1 MMSVN
6 DDDKPE
12 VLPVDLAP
20 PEEPPEKRRQ
30 CPSCGAMA
38 DRLAAYC
45 PECEAELQILGHAHR
60 SGRGRRYVYGK
71 RKTQL
76 SQEAI
81 WLIVVIIVGL
91 LIVFGVQVLA
101 FMRAKKLIMVP
112 TMPTQM
118 IACDTTN
125 APPLSGPLQSTN
137 PPCSPF
143 SNAHTYSTDYRE
155 VVPDD
160 QVHQLLVVPQWR
172 EARGPHEARERMRL

>member
-1 MMSVN
+1 MSVN
-6 DDDKPE
+6 DNDKPK
-12 VLPVDLAP
+12 VLPAGLAP

-30 CPSCGAMA
+30 CPNCKAMA

-45 PECEAELQILGHAHR
+45 PECDTELQIIGHPHR

-101 FMRAKKLIMVP
+101 FMRAKKLIMAP
-112 TMPTQM
+112 TIPTRM
-118 IACDTTN
+118 IARATTD

-137 PPCSPF
+137 PPGSPF
-143 SNAHTYSTDYRE
+143 SYAHTYSTDYRE

-160 QVHQLLVVPQWR
+160 QVHQLLVVPQWH
-172 EARGPHEARERMRL
+172 EARGPHEARQRLRV

>member
-1 MMSVN
+1 MPVN
-6 DDDKPE
+6 DNDKPE
-12 VLPVDLAP
+12 VLPAGLAP

-45 PECEAELQILGHAHR
+45 PQCDAELQILGHAHR

-71 RKTQL
+71 RKTHL

-81 WLIVVIIVGL
+81 WLIVVIILGL

-101 FMRAKKLIMVP
+101 FMRAKKLMMAP
-112 TMPTQM
+112 PMPKQM
-118 IACDTTN
+118 IAQLWT
-125 APPLSGPLQSTN
+125 ASPLSLAPAHSTN
-137 PPCSPF
+137 LSCSPF
-143 SNAHTYSTDYRE
+143 SYAHTYSTDYRE

-160 QVHQLLVVPQWR
+160 QVHQLLVVPQWH
-172 EARGPHEARERMRL
+172 EARGPHEARERVRL